1 MAERLN
7 LHIDETGNQD
17 LSEGRSLVAV
27 VLHDHSA
34 DIEEAIARYRVRLS
48 EADLPTCLFTARTSF
63 MATSGMPIS
72 PLVIG
77 SAC

>member
-17 LSEGRSLVAV
+17 LSEGRYLVAV

-34 DIEEAIARYRVRLS
+34 DIEDAIARYRSRLS
-48 EADLPTCLFTARTSF
+48 GAGLPTCLFTAKTSF
-63 MATSGMPIS
+63 TATRGMPMS